1 MIYMETPL
9 DTQHSTLNTVQRLW
23 LTIEGWGNSIFTPK
37 YNPFYYLGAIALF
50 LMWILLFT
58 GLYLFLFYEISVEGA
73 YKSVQYITEEQRFYG
88 GIIRSLHR
96 YTADGLI
103 IAMLLHAFREFILG
117 RYKNGRWVAWVS
129 GVSILLFTWF
139 SGIIGYWL
147 VWDERAQVIAIIT
160 SEIADFIP
168 ILSEPLSLAFMNNS
182 TVTNLFFFVILFLHI
197 VIPVLLFLG
206 IWIHYFRISR
216 PVINP
221 YRWVSVV
228 IVFVLLIISVLK
240 PVSSA
245 PAADL
250 HKIISSV
257 PIDWFFLFLYPIMA
271 VIPSWASLITI
282 TFFSA
287 LFISVPWITKLG
299 VSKAKL
305 SQEKAEVVTKDCVG
319 CTLCYMDCPYEAVYM
334 KSKGDKPLAEV
345 VKSRCVSCGI
355 CIGSCSFNAI
365 NMGQWTDKGVKEN
378 ISRLLSPSSPPSL
391 LKSGAEKLPNIL
403 GFVCEKSVRVSEL
416 LEHGTNTLKIS
427 PNVEIITFPCIGII
441 HPSIIEYSL
450 DSGADGIIICGC
462 KIGDCNYREGNIWL
476 QERLRGEREP
486 SLKSEIRNPKSGISK
501 VRTCWLS
508 AAETEKFIE
517 EVNLF
522 NNEIRGQGS
531 GVRGQESIKKAL
543 ATPAFLS
550 FLLPAIFVLIFSSL
564 SYPFF
569 KSDKAMLKIG
579 FKHTSPKIHDCTDEE
594 VHAYQEKMRMGLIH
608 MTKKKGEEKDCGKR
622 ERFPVYIELY
632 IDDVKIFSETHKPT
646 GIRKDGAVFYY
657 NKFMVEPGNRI
668 VSIKMRDSENEGEFN
683 YTFKEEIEFK
693 TSQVV
698 SLDFDRRKK
707 MFFKRDG

>member
-1 MIYMETPL
+1 MNKAQKLLLI
-9 DTQHSTLNTVQRLW
+9 
-23 LTIEGWGNSIFTPK
+23 IEGWGNRIFTPK

-50 LMWILLFT
+50 LMWVLLFT

-73 YKSVQYITEEQRFYG
+73 YKSVQYITEGQRFYG

-103 IAMLLHAFREFILG
+103 LAMLLHTLREFILG

-139 SGIIGYWL
+139 SGVIGYWL
-147 VWDERAQVIAIIT
+147 VWDERAQAIAIIT
-160 SEIADFIP
+160 SEIVDFIP

-221 YRWVSVV
+221 YRWVSAA
-228 IVFVLLIISVLK
+228 IVFVLLILSVLK

-250 HKIISSV
+250 HKIIPSV
-257 PIDWFFLFLYPIMA
+257 PIDWFFLFLYPLMA
-271 VIPSWASLITI
+271 AIPSWASLITI
-282 TFFSA
+282 ISFSA
-287 LFISVPWITKLG
+287 LFISIPWITKLDG
-299 VSKAKL
+299 AKP
-305 SQEKAEVVTKDCVG
+305 SRKKAEIVPEDCVG

-334 KSKGDKPLAEV
+334 KSKGDKPVAEV
-345 VKSRCVSCGI
+345 VPSRCVSCGI
-355 CIGSCSFNAI
+355 CIGSCSFNAV
-365 NMGQWTDKGVKEN
+365 NMGQWTDKGIKEN
-378 ISRLLSPSSPPSL
+378 ISRLLSPSSPPPL
-391 LKSGAEKLPNIL
+391 LKGGTGGLPNIL
-403 GFVCEKSVRVSEL
+403 GFVCEKSVRVDGL
-416 LEHGTNTLKIS
+416 LDSGTTIKGI
-427 PNVEIITFPCIGII
+427 PNVKILSLPCIGII

-450 DSGADGIIICGC
+450 DSGAEGVIICGC

-476 QERLRGEREP
+476 QSRLSGERDP
-486 SLKSEIRNPKSGISK
+486 SLKSEIRRPIHRIGAPKSEISK

-508 AAETEKFIE
+508 ASETEKFVE

-522 NNEIRGQGS
+522 NTELREGH
-531 GVRGQESIKKAL
+531 IKPSPVKPAL
-543 ATPAFLS
+543 TIPAFLS
-550 FLLPAIFVLIFSSL
+550 LLLPAVLVLIFSSL

-594 VHAYQEKMRMGLIH
+594 VRAYQEKMRMGLIH

-622 ERFPVYIELY
+622 ERFPVYLELY
-632 IDDVKIFSETHKPT
+632 IDDVKILSETYKPT
-646 GIRKDGAVFYY
+646 GLRKDGAVFYY
-657 NKFMVEPGNRI
+657 NKFIVEPGSRTI
-668 VSIKMRDSENEGEFN
+668 SIKMRDSEKEGEFN
-683 YTFKEEIEFK
+683 YTFKEEIELK
-693 TSQVV
+693 TSHVV
-698 SLDFDRRKK
+698 SIDFDRRKK
-707 MFFKRDG
+707 MFFKREG